1 MNRSAGAK
9 TIVVGFDETERAQRA
24 LERAAELAE
33 ALGARLVVTTVAVPP
48 IPLFGVEAAL
58 PSTPAHFAEASA
70 EALEL
75 AEQHLERARTLLAGR
90 KLETEFVLEV
100 GSPAERIV
108 AVAEERSADM
118 VVVGSSEGGFLER
131 LLNEDVGDDVARE
144 SRRDVVIVH

>member
-1 MNRSAGAK
+1 MHASAGAK

-33 ALGARLVVTTVAVPP
+33 GLGARLVVTTVAVPP
-48 IPLFGVEAAL
+48 IPLPGVATAL
-58 PSTPAHFAEASA
+58 PGTAAQFAEGST

-90 KLETEFVLEV
+90 ELETEFVLEV

-108 AVAEERSADM
+108 AVAEERSADL

-131 LLNEDVGDDVARE
+131 LLNEDVGDDVAHA
-144 SRRDVVIVH
+144 SPRDVVIVH